1 MNLKVFI
8 QTMADEYAAF
18 EYKKKLDSL
27 EEMRDAATLN
37 GKDTDLLD
45 ELIKREREYF
55 IRDTN

>member
-1 MNLKVFI
+1 
-8 QTMADEYAAF
+8 
-18 EYKKKLDSL
+18 
-27 EEMRDAATLN
+27 MRDEATLN